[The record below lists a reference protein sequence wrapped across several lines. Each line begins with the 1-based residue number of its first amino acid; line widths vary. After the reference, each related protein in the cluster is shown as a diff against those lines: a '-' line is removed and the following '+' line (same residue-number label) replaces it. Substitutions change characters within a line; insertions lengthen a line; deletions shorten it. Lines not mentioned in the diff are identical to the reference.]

1 MECHFGQYLP
11 SYVKYK
17 FEINF
22 DDLKQWKMVMI
33 EKQRHSLQSW
43 VGVISL
49 NLGFHAISRY
59 IHTQGTT
66 LATQSKATKT

>member
-1 MECHFGQYLP
+1 
-11 SYVKYK
+11 
-17 FEINF
+17 
-22 DDLKQWKMVMI
+22 MVMI
-33 EKQRHSLQSW
+33 EKQYHPLQSW

-59 IHTQGTT
+59 THEQGTT